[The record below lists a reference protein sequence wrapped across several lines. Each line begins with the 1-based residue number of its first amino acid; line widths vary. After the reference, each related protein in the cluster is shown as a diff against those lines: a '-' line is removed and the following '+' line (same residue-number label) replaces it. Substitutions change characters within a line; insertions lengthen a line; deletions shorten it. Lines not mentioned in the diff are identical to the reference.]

1 MSPLLRIS
9 KRHLRFPILMR
20 SLRDRGCLRPLNSRY
35 GLIGS
40 TEWGEDHK
48 AYLKSRVVAY
58 LNVDMS
64 ERR

>member
-1 MSPLLRIS
+1 
-9 KRHLRFPILMR
+9 MR